1 MVHKKNSF
9 YDLNLFGLGIN
20 DLFIILTVFVISIL
34 IRGLFAKIVISKIK
48 KIIKKTSN
56 KVDDEIFDALIP
68 PIKLLPIIFFISFI
82 SYYIKIDSS
91 LGNLF
96 GNIIQS
102 LFTIFVFWFLYR
114 LIEPLSHTSNN
125 LEKIISK
132 ALVNWIFI
140 SIKYFILFIGI
151 VAILE
156 IWGIKVGPIIAGLGL
171 FGVAVALG
179 AQDLF
184 KNLISGVLII
194 IEKRFNIGDLVEIQG
209 QDIGTVEVIG
219 FRSTLIRKFD
229 TTVVSIPNYIFSE
242 SSIVNY
248 SSRKYRRLDW
258 ILGLEYSTTFEQIKN
273 ISTDIR
279 NLIINDNKNYVVKE
293 QYPCNVNVHQF
304 NDSSVDIRIICYT
317 NTTDW
322 NKYLSIK
329 EDLILNLKKIIEIDH
344 KASFAYPT
352 QKIFFQNE
360 KVIEDIQKQ

>member
-1 MVHKKNSF
+1 MINLKNSF
-9 YDLNLFGLGIN
+9 LDFSLFGIGIN
-20 DLFIILTVFVISIL
+20 NLSIIFIIFILSIL
-34 IRGLFAKIVISKIK
+34 IRGLFAKIVIFKIK
-48 KIIKKTSN
+48 KIINKTSN
-56 KVDDEIFDALIP
+56 KIDDKIFNTLVP
-68 PIKLLPIIFFISFI
+68 PLKLLPIIFFITFV

-102 LFTIFVFWFLYR
+102 LFTIFIFWFLYR
-114 LIEPLSHTSNN
+114 LIEPLSYTSNN

-140 SIKYFILFIGI
+140 SIKYFIFFIGT

-209 QDIGTVEVIG
+209 QDIGTVELIG

-229 TTVVSIPNYIFSE
+229 TTVVSIPNYILSE
-242 SSIVNY
+242 SSIINY
-248 SSRKYRRLDW
+248 TSRKYRRLDW
-258 ILGLEYSTTFEQIKN
+258 ILGLEYTTSFDQLKN
-273 ISTDIR
+273 ISSDIS
-279 NLIINDNKNYVVKE
+279 NLIINDNKNYIVNE
-293 QYPCNVNVHQF
+293 QYPCNINIHQF
-304 NDSSVDIRIICYT
+304 NESSIDIRIICYT
-317 NTTDW
+317 NTSEW
-322 NKYLSIK
+322 NEYLNIK
-329 EDLILNLKKIIEIDH
+329 EELILNLKKIIEIKH
-344 KASFAYPT
+344 KASFAYPSR
-352 QKIFFQNE
+352 KIYFENSNTIFNP
-360 KVIEDIQKQ
+360 K